1 MLIWGLHG
9 QVSVAGVYRGGFYEE
24 LPEASHVSEE
34 PMPAG
39 SKKDPSLAKRR
50 GVWCDSVCLTQT
62 CLTRSVAAKS
72 RLWALV

>member
-1 MLIWGLHG
+1 MLVLGLHG

-24 LPEASHVSEE
+24 LPEASHVAEE

-39 SKKDPSLAKRR
+39 SKKDLSLAKRR

-62 CLTRSVAAKS
+62 FLTRSVAAKS